1 MWRSWFAT
9 KPTPPRSSVTALE
22 PGVECPTVHQRVLMP
37 LPTRLT
43 LAGLLLVGSL
53 VAMTIG
59 GAGRIGLAAVCRVC
73 GLGFGLN
80 VWGLHDDFL
89 DELQGRRIVVARRR
103 RVVAALLCVVGFVL
117 VVVAMVIFFTS
128 QPGLHTQ

>member
-1 MWRSWFAT
+1 
-9 KPTPPRSSVTALE
+9 
-22 PGVECPTVHQRVLMP
+22 MP

-53 VAMTIG
+53 VAITIA
-59 GAGRIGLAAVCRVC
+59 GAGRIGLAAVCGVS

-80 VWGLHDDFL
+80 VWGLRDESL
-89 DELQGRRIVVARRR
+89 DELQGRRIIVARRR
-103 RVVAALLCVVGFVL
+103 GLVTALLCVVGFVL
-117 VVVAMVIFFTS
+117 VVVGMVIFFTS